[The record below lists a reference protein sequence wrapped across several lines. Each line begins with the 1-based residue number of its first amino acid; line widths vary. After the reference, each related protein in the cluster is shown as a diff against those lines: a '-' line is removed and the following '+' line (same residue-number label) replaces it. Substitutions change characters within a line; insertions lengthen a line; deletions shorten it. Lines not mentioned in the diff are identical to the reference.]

1 MDRQDNDMKL
11 DRALDAFAV
20 GEPSA
25 DLIERIV
32 AKTAMPDDVPVA
44 GFMMSRPL
52 IAKAAMM
59 MSILVVIVSVM
70 LQMPVRDAVVSNA
83 VPDMSVDRFV
93 NDVLASADFP
103 EQDDPVALLETVAQE
118 RQVDR
123 FLDQVLDA
131 DDDPNSLF

>member
-1 MDRQDNDMKL
+1 MDRQDDDMKL

-20 GEPSA
+20 GEPST
-25 DLIERIV
+25 DLVERIV

-44 GFMMSRPL
+44 GFMLSRPL

-93 NDVLASADFP
+93 NDVVASAELP
-103 EQDDPVALLETVAQE
+103 EQDDPVALLETVAEE

-123 FLDQVLDA
+123 FLDQVLDD
-131 DDDPNSLF
+131 DDDPNNLF